1 MKFSVPPGEVGGV
14 LWGDR
19 TIKCVETTQYLD
31 VKNRL
36 FLELQFAK
44 HKGQT
49 EFSKYENGV

>member
-1 MKFSVPPGEVGGV
+1 MGGI

-49 EFSKYENGV
+49 EFSKYENGVEGKLVELK